1 MYGLEPRGQPVL
13 AALCVAVSP
22 VYRERGRLWDR
33 VSSSK
38 VPVSTKSRRGP
49 TAGSSWRW
57 GRRNLQEEGGAPVGG
72 NGIQVSG
79 VEFKRRNTIIE
90 E

>member
-1 MYGLEPRGQPVL
+1 MS
-13 AALCVAVSP
+13 VSP

-38 VPVSTKSRRGP
+38 VSVSTKSRRGP

-57 GRRNLQEEGGAPVGG
+57 GSGGGGICRRREEAPVGRK
-72 NGIQVSG
+72 GIQVSG